1 MSPTYYRNNINPT
14 GPLVEIKPT
23 GPASGDPRKDD
34 VEPQPAGEYPSQA
47 MAESKVGKLSGWFKN
62 VSIPKTILGLLLIA
76 VGIRYDNDTLINGG
90 IALAGVGVSSKAIK
104 WAQGKDPLEH
114 EKKLLHIPLASGGGV
129 WEKVKQVAQ
138 KRKDKGNA

>member
-1 MSPTYYRNNINPT
+1 MNTMET
-14 GPLVEIKPT
+14 KPT
-23 GPASGDPRKDD
+23 GQASGERRKEAFDPK
-34 VEPQPAGEYPSQA
+34 PAGEYPDPEKQN
-47 MAESKVGKLSGWFKN
+47 MATGNQGAIAGWFKN
-62 VSIPKTILGLLLIA
+62 VSIPKTLLGLLLIA

-138 KRKDKGNA
+138 KRKDKENA